1 MAHPVTHH
9 TSAAAKAASVSCSG
23 PQPEATGSALPP
35 LSTTCVPFF
44 SPAAQALWWTHTPP
58 DGFIDRCADYSPWY
72 RKQTKY
78 LKGLVQLNEVRY
90 EGQPDEW
97 WVPWNPKHAEA
108 FLQEVEKQPWDWA
121 RFRVLNDGQNNL
133 DETAAVL
140 EASGITVHRNIASF
154 MHVLHPVP
162 TLDDWLLTLSKTT
175 RKGLKNKLKKAKQD
189 HAAQLLVNTSADLR
203 HLANELISQHQA
215 YWQGETSYLRVANQQ
230 QLLCELLD
238 ALRDQGDLVFKQLFF
253 EHQPLLW
260 SVETLR
266 DSTLYAGVMAQTPNH
281 AFTKLSPGS
290 LLIPL
295 TIEWAHQTGV
305 QRLVFG
311 DTVTNEWII
320 KATDCHYPIEEW
332 VLIPKATNW
341 LKKPAMQWLLKQ
353 QAVFWANKIAPCV
366 ALMTNAPDASEAS
379 N

>member
-1 MAHPVTHH
+1 MAHP
-9 TSAAAKAASVSCSG
+9 SANAFTAQPIASPSLTEPLHIG
-23 PQPEATGSALPP
+23 NGGALLP
-35 LSTTCVPFF
+35 LSTSCVPFF
-44 SPAAQALWWTHTPP
+44 SPLAQALWWTHTPP
-58 DGFIDRCADYSPWY
+58 EGFIDRCAEHSPWY
-72 RKQTKY
+72 RKRASY
-78 LKGLVQLNEVRY
+78 LKGALHLNEIRY

-97 WVPWNPKHAEA
+97 WVPWNPEHAEA
-108 FLQEVEKQPWDWA
+108 FLQTVTHQSWDWA
-121 RFRVLNDGQNNL
+121 RFRVLNDGHNDL
-133 DETAAVL
+133 ETTAKQLQAA
-140 EASGITVHRNIASF
+140 GIRVIRNVASF

-175 RKGLKNKLKKAKQD
+175 RKGLKNKLKKAKHD
-189 HAAQLLVNTSADLR
+189 HAAQLLVNTSADLH
-203 HLANELISQHQA
+203 HLARELISHHQA

-238 ALRDQGDLVFKQLFF
+238 ALREQGDLVFKQLFF
-253 EHQPLLW
+253 DHQPLLW

-281 AFTKLSPGS
+281 AYTKLSPGS

-295 TIEWAHQTGV
+295 TIEWAQHAGV

-332 VLIPKATNW
+332 VLIPQRVAW
-341 LKKPAMQWLLKQ
+341 LKQPAMQWLLKQ
-353 QAVFWANKIAPCV
+353 QAKFWANKIAPCV